1 LTCGVVRPLAP
12 LMLRW
17 TEGRQKPG
25 QVIWPSIA
33 VLVVRADVIAVLEK
47 HGFSG
52 WSTYPIELH
61 GKDGSLINGYC
72 GIVVTGRCG
81 PIDKGQS
88 IPYWHE
94 YPAGLFAE
102 WRGMYFDP
110 ATWDGSDF
118 FTPEGSFHPW
128 ILISEE
134 VAAALRKARISNVNV
149 ERLDLWKVPSST
161 RPFPPI
167 IDGIPVDGRRPLGTP
182 SKDPYA
188 WPERDEHFGAA
199 VLRLP
204 RGWRENQLERS
215 IGSEWSYFSV
225 QRPPHERWD
234 ILYVRQAVLAEP
246 ADLAGAVAARDD
258 WQALVD
264 GWFTA
269 GFGRHERWTP
279 IEASELGGE
288 FAWRWT
294 ASGTQ
299 KQPRAGVNYLVL
311 TPEYLFHV
319 SAYGP
324 CASVDDLDPGLLSM
338 LESFHVDGSPGV

>member
-1 LTCGVVRPLAP
+1 VTCGVVRPLAP